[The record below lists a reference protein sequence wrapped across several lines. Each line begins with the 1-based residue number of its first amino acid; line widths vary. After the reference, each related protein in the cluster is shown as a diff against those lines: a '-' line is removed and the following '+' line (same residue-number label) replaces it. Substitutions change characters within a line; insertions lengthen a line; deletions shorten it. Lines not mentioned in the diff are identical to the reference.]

1 MTRSRLVLVSY
12 LTGLGY
18 GAKFSDWFR
27 MLAPSH
33 DQMQTETNSDFVLAF
48 SRASRSSCFNFEFL
62 LASFGIFDFL

>member
-27 MLAPSH
+27 KLAPSH

-48 SRASRSSCFNFEFL
+48 SCASRSSCFNFEFL
-62 LASFGIFDFL
+62 LASFDIFALL

>member
-62 LASFGIFDFL
+62 LASFDTFALL